1 MANHQNGSIVHF
13 KNILDILV
21 IIAIIH
27 ILKNVRSI
35 KYTLIVIYNGR
46 LPLPL
51 IFPILA
57 DKYYQTNGD
66 GGGGGVMVLNI
77 TFNNILV
84 GQLYWRRKPKYT
96 EKLPQDTDKPAKW
109 ECKAKRTCRDKF
121 IIASSYDILSN
132 AIFN

>member
-57 DKYYQTNGD
+57 DKYYQTNGG

-84 GQLYWRRKPKYT
+84 AVSFIGEGNRNTRRNF
-96 EKLPQDTDKPAKW
+96 
-109 ECKAKRTCRDKF
+109 CKTLTNQPNRNVKQNEHVETN
-121 IIASSYDILSN
+121 LL
-132 AIFN
+132 